1 MMTRFHERPGH
12 SAQSLKTNAPRN
24 PQRTARSERRSC
36 ARLIA
41 NKATFA
47 AVNIILIVRSSSST
61 GGEGGYVD
69 RRVEETCSFFFLPG
83 HSFFSGR
90 FRNRQRGP
98 PQRRFASVSALVS

>member
-61 GGEGGYVD
+61 GGGVGYVD
-69 RRVEETCSFFFLPG
+69 QGVGKNCSFFFLRG
-83 HSFFSGR
+83 RSSFFGR
-90 FRNRQRGP
+90 CRKRQRGLP
-98 PQRRFASVSALVS
+98 ERHFDSVSVWVF